1 MKKLLFAS
9 ILCLVLV
16 GAAFAAPVE
25 LNGFLGTEIEY
36 KPDTPLAGF
45 TAARLN
51 LQSQLSSGLKG
62 VFGARLFPASPSH
75 FSLYDWYD

>member
-25 LNGFLGTEIEY
+25 LNGFLGTDQY
-36 KPDTPLAGF
+36 KPDKPLAGF

-62 VFGARLFPASPSH
+62 VLAHVS
-75 FSLYDWYD
+75 FSFSSQLHWVLV